1 MREEAAAVL
10 GTIAGGVGRGLAP
23 FLPQVI
29 GPWFLAQ
36 HDLQQEVARTARG
49 AFGAAFPGT
58 RLQHALKTVQVPG
71 GALRAVKGWML
82 CP

>member
-29 GPWFLAQ
+29 GPWFMAQ
-36 HDLQQEVARTARG
+36 HDLQQEVARAARG
-49 AFGAAFPGT
+49 AFEAAFPGK
-58 RLQHALKTVQVPG
+58 RLQDALTLFRTQVG
-71 GALRAVKGWML
+71 LGKVKGWML